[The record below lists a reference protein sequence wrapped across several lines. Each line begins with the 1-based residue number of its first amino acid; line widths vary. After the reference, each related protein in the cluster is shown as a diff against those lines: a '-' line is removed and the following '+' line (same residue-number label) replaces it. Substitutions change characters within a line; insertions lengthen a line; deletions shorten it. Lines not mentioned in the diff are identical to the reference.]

1 MHVYVYVAGFRI
13 AKLWTVP
20 KPFSWPH
27 VSENISLGL
36 WPGTCVKC
44 GQIINFFA
52 GEINL
57 SYPSIEVKSDHP
69 PCWEICPDMAS
80 DQLWRHK
87 SRWNNPFLQL
97 LWGHVSI
104 LGQWPIFFYQ
114 SFSARALCFFS
125 LSFLDFSSQYV
136 RAVAHG
142 LLLPQNPKD
151 SRIPNSKQHL
161 LQYSIRN
168 YSQWLTG

>member
-1 MHVYVYVAGFRI
+1 MYAYVAGFRI
-13 AKLWTVP
+13 AKLRTVP

-44 GQIINFFA
+44 GQTITIFA

-87 SRWNNPFLQL
+87 SR
-97 LWGHVSI
+97 VK
-104 LGQWPIFFYQ
+104 Q
-114 SFSARALCFFS
+114 SFSTAAVGLCLHFWPMTHIFFTRLSVLAPCVFS
-125 LSFLDFSSQYV
+125 LCLFWTF
-136 RAVAHG
+136 
-142 LLLPQNPKD
+142 P
-151 SRIPNSKQHL
+151 PNMSGQLHMVFHCHKILKTPGFQ
-161 LQYSIRN
+161 IRN
-168 YSQWLTG
+168 SIYYYYSTQ